1 MNSAHYRTPLEGKN
15 CGRGVASGFWF
26 NGGGKSSVSASVNPD
41 GRVNLLEGST
51 DIGGSR
57 AAIAMQLAET
67 LGISAED
74 INPRVVDTDSV
85 GYNDGTG
92 GSASRSLRAMRLE
105 LGLGCDGACVRNQR
119 NSGMFPLTRSFSRV
133 ASSHVRAGVPHSG
146 RPLRNW
152 QASMCRLSPA
162 YRLAFGR
169 RAWLCHAHRRRGS

>member
-1 MNSAHYRTPLEGKN
+1 M
-15 CGRGVASGFWF
+15 
-26 NGGGKSSVSASVNPD
+26 
-41 GRVNLLEGST
+41 
-51 DIGGSR
+51 
-57 AAIAMQLAET
+57 AAAAPTIAMQLAET

-92 GSASRSLRAMRLE
+92 GSRVTFATGYAAYE
-105 LGLGCDGACVRNQR
+105 LGLGLRRRMCEELAELWDVSVDEIVFE
-119 NSGMFPLTRSFSRV
+119 SGEFSCQGL
-133 ASSHVRAGVPHSG
+133 RATFR